1 MLLLLLL
8 LPASACLFLYF
19 SLIMTIRFHALH
31 TITLPLRSV
40 GFKMRILTQLWN
52 RTNGVFCSFSFS
64 PSMLGY
70 RFKLDC
76 ILLLVTRTTHRVQ
89 INWEKAT
96 KWKKK
101 KKLYVYKHWVSLR
114 TRVRI
119 YKYRRMWQRIAG
131 RQQAGSKQH
140 SQFVHTT
147 AREREKRARATRKEF
162 FGVLCIWKRFL
173 VNFVV
178 EGSTQCCVLS
188 ISFETE
194 AKQVAAWPH
203 RCCSSTQKVQR
214 VLFVCDMETKTN
226 IILNFL
232 TLWTTLCVIRPLL
245 TTQIYFERCQHR
257 TSKLFAVAKLHIE
270 QTHRYTKWFFPF
282 QKKKFN
288 KFRHRKFVHIQHLL
302 AKTHKHFSEHFVTKN
317 SFKIKDIWQIF
328 RYKLFL
334 VHNIFS
340 LDFVQFFR

>member
-76 ILLLVTRTTHRVQ
+76 ILLLATRTTHRVQ

-131 RQQAGSKQH
+131 RQQAGSRQAASSIH
-140 SQFVHTT
+140 NSYTQRLE
-147 AREREKRARATRKEF
+147 RERREQEQREKS
-162 FGVLCIWKRFL
+162 FL
-173 VNFVV
+173 VY
-178 EGSTQCCVLS
+178 CVYGKG
-188 ISFETE
+188 F
-194 AKQVAAWPH
+194 
-203 RCCSSTQKVQR
+203 
-214 VLFVCDMETKTN
+214 
-226 IILNFL
+226 
-232 TLWTTLCVIRPLL
+232 
-245 TTQIYFERCQHR
+245 
-257 TSKLFAVAKLHIE
+257 
-270 QTHRYTKWFFPF
+270 
-282 QKKKFN
+282 
-288 KFRHRKFVHIQHLL
+288 
-302 AKTHKHFSEHFVTKN
+302 
-317 SFKIKDIWQIF
+317 
-328 RYKLFL
+328 
-334 VHNIFS
+334 
-340 LDFVQFFR
+340 